1 MSILVIT
8 GIEMKKIKIGQ
19 IGRGGFGNKILS
31 KLKKIP
37 HMSIEWVYG
46 SKDKWWES
54 NVDLDW
60 VIIASPNEFHYEQS
74 KHYLKKGV
82 NVFCEKPGT
91 LSNNSLL
98 ELINLS
104 IENNVCFYVDD
115 VLTYENI
122 LPINNFI
129 YKKWGGLSANIIDRM
144 AYHHFYLTY
153 DILESVDKEPTN
165 INVTTNELTHKIFE
179 VEFGDSKF
187 KYEYDFGWFE
197 KKIHN
202 ITSRFSGDAL
212 ENMLIKVLNKDVDF
226 KSNHERSIFATRL
239 SEYVKGKLYGKC
251 AVVGGGIYGVTVA
264 TKLKVSG
271 YDVDLYEKQ
280 NDLLRGA
287 SGINQY
293 RLHRGYHY
301 PRSFDTIE
309 SCKANEGSFIKYY
322 NQSIV
327 NGDIEH
333 YYAIASE
340 DSLVTPK
347 QYLTT
352 LDKSKLDWEIVDS
365 FPNCNLTVKVDE
377 KLYDPNILRTISKE
391 RLYGNGIKVHLS
403 TKVNKLTDYKHVVYS
418 TYSSLN
424 DFVDKKQDYQFELC
438 EKPLFKLPNRYKNK
452 SIVIM
457 DGPFMC
463 FDPYSD
469 TEYHLA
475 GNVVHAIHVRHIGK
489 APEIPTVYKEYLNN
503 GIIKNP
509 KYTNVDSFIESAKK
523 FFPEIEKAKHI
534 GSMYTIRAVLPY
546 KDKTDERPTIVTKQ
560 NDNYILFSSKV
571 GNCVDAASKV
581 IGMIKNKNT
590 L

>member
-54 NVDLDW
+54 NVDLGW

-129 YKKWGGLSANIIDRM
+129 YKKWGGLSVNIIDRM

-165 INVTTNELTHKIFE
+165 INVMTNELTHKIFE

-212 ENMLIKVLNKDVDF
+212 
-226 KSNHERSIFATRL
+226 
-239 SEYVKGKLYGKC
+239 
-251 AVVGGGIYGVTVA
+251 
-264 TKLKVSG
+264 
-271 YDVDLYEKQ
+271 
-280 NDLLRGA
+280 
-287 SGINQY
+287 
-293 RLHRGYHY
+293 
-301 PRSFDTIE
+301 
-309 SCKANEGSFIKYY
+309 
-322 NQSIV
+322 
-327 NGDIEH
+327 
-333 YYAIASE
+333 
-340 DSLVTPK
+340 
-347 QYLTT
+347 
-352 LDKSKLDWEIVDS
+352 
-365 FPNCNLTVKVDE
+365 
-377 KLYDPNILRTISKE
+377 
-391 RLYGNGIKVHLS
+391 
-403 TKVNKLTDYKHVVYS
+403 
-418 TYSSLN
+418 
-424 DFVDKKQDYQFELC
+424 
-438 EKPLFKLPNRYKNK
+438 
-452 SIVIM
+452 
-457 DGPFMC
+457 
-463 FDPYSD
+463 
-469 TEYHLA
+469 
-475 GNVVHAIHVRHIGK
+475 
-489 APEIPTVYKEYLNN
+489 
-503 GIIKNP
+503 
-509 KYTNVDSFIESAKK
+509 
-523 FFPEIEKAKHI
+523 
-534 GSMYTIRAVLPY
+534 
-546 KDKTDERPTIVTKQ
+546 
-560 NDNYILFSSKV
+560 
-571 GNCVDAASKV
+571 
-581 IGMIKNKNT
+581 
-590 L
+590 